1 MMNKKKSLLF
11 ALILGFITSQEILAQ
26 NNSLSSSPYSL
37 SGLGTLNQVSTGKTN
52 ALGKAGIAMKSNT
65 TINNLNPA
73 SYAAI
78 PLNTFFFDVGGKAQ
92 FDTYETAGNNESS
105 SSANFSNISIAFP
118 VNDKSGIGLT
128 LTPYTSVGYNI
139 DGIETDIEGSN
150 NSFDTSVEG
159 TGGLKDL
166 KLSYGYSI
174 LPKLNVGAY
183 ASVLFGKIQQTETN
197 IINQNILVVEDDNYY
212 NGFKF
217 GFGAQYEYNENLSFG
232 AIVNLP
238 TRLTGD
244 QDSSISQLYA
254 SQIDISTELDDFKL
268 PLEIGFGIQ
277 TKLNENLYA
286 YADYKHSFWDETDQE
301 DYIGSYTDQDFFG
314 LGVEYVPNKNSLK
327 YWEHIEYRAGL
338 SYDSGYILANDED
351 NIENYAVSLGLG
363 LPLRSTK
370 HSMLNFS
377 YSYGQK
383 GKVSNNLIKEN
394 YHLITLNLSFE
405 GIWFVKRKLN

>member
-11 ALILGFITSQEILAQ
+11 VLILGFFASQEILAQ

-37 SGLGTLNQVSTGKTN
+37 SGLGILNQVSTGKTN

-65 TINNLNPA
+65 SINNLNPA
-73 SYAAI
+73 SYASI
-78 PLNTFFFDVGGKAQ
+78 PLNSFFFDVGGKAQ
-92 FDTYETAGNNESS
+92 FNTFETAGTTENS
-105 SSANFSNISIAFP
+105 SSANFSNISFAFP
-118 VNDKSGIGLT
+118 INDKSGVGLT
-128 LTPYTSVGYNI
+128 LTPYSSVGYNI

-150 NSFDTSVEG
+150 NSFSTLVEG

-166 KLSYGYSI
+166 KLSYGYNI
-174 LPKLNVGAY
+174 LPNLSIGSY

-197 IINQNILVVEDDNYY
+197 VINQNLLVVEDENYY
-212 NGFKF
+212 RGFKF
-217 GFGAQYEYNENLSFG
+217 GFGTQYELNEKLSFG

-238 TRLTGD
+238 VRLTGD
-244 QDSSISQLYA
+244 QESTITQLYA
-254 SQIDISTELDDFKL
+254 DQIEVSTELDDFKL
-268 PLEIGFGIQ
+268 PLEVGFGVQ
-277 TKLNENLYA
+277 TKLNENLFA

-301 DYIGSYTDQDFFG
+301 DYIGKYTDQDFFG
-314 LGVEYVPNKNSLK
+314 LGVEYIPNENSLK

-338 SYDSGYILANDED
+338 SYDNGNILVNDEETVD
-351 NIENYAVSLGLG
+351 NYALSLGIG

-370 HSMLNFS
+370 NSMINIS

-383 GKVSNNLIKEN
+383 GKISNSLIKEN
-394 YHLITLNLSFE
+394 YHLISVNLSFE